1 MEVCHRNVLYRVVNT
16 CSVEHDRSL
25 TSTQR
30 RLYAAA
36 VECTVCGWLR
46 VYFGVGTKRQRVGF
60 GGWFDSVD

>member
-1 MEVCHRNVLYRVVNT
+1 
-16 CSVEHDRSL
+16 VEHDRSL
-25 TSTQR
+25 TSTQS
-30 RLYAAA
+30 RLYAAT